1 MGVRCMGA
9 LQPGSLDLYKYSIV
23 LQTYFLFLMI
33 ILKTFLVFSFIVGTQ
48 SMMHKIHE
56 ICVNQLFKREE
67 LAVRLRVNSR
77 LLTVKSWGSQESYV
91 DFQPRKGLV
100 VLTLYCLK
108 VNRAPMLLALL
119 LRESP
124 DELVYSMVTSVPMV
138 TILAILNGQWW
149 LFSLPIQRCLD
160 EMIMYMY

>member
-1 MGVRCMGA
+1 
-9 LQPGSLDLYKYSIV
+9 
-23 LQTYFLFLMI
+23 
-33 ILKTFLVFSFIVGTQ
+33 
-48 SMMHKIHE
+48 MMHKIHE

-67 LAVRLRVNSR
+67 LAVRLQVNCR
-77 LLTVKSWGSQESYV
+77 LVTVKSWGSQESYM
-91 DFQPRKGLV
+91 DFQPREGLV